1 VGGNVKKASTLDIL
15 FKGVSSTSGTGK
27 VSASEQTR
35 IRRERKKRGYFAQA
49 REKNILEAL
58 RRSTDII
65 HDWPPNV
72 SWWKKVAACLIPPPQ
87 MTVDE
92 WSDRYRLIAPE
103 FAGRSPGSGPRVA
116 CPISALSCRPARL
129 RIPASVSSWL
139 SRRNAVEAKP
149 RF

>member
-1 VGGNVKKASTLDIL
+1 MRLACLCVKKASALNIL
-15 FKGVSSTSGTGK
+15 SKGVSSTSGTGN

-35 IRRERKKRGYFAQA
+35 IRRARKKRGYFAVA
-49 REKNILEAL
+49 TEKNILEVL
-58 RRSTDII
+58 RTSTDII

-103 FAGRSPGSGPRVA
+103 FAAEPGQWST
-116 CPISALSCRPARL
+116 S
-129 RIPASVSSWL
+129 RIPYLRAVMRAFHLRTLANASS
-139 SRRNAVEAKP
+139 
-149 RF
+149 